1 MSDTLDDLHAQA
13 GLALLR
19 ADAVLTVFDGKV
31 PDQVASGPGPL
42 VPYALV
48 YSEVAW
54 PRDGAGNTIQ
64 GTALTATVT
73 WTCHCVGLTAQA
85 ARVVQGRVRA
95 ALLNQRPVIAGRSC
109 GLIKQ
114 DEVLAPNPD
123 ESTGRLVMDAVSTY
137 SMISTP

>member
-1 MSDTLDDLHAQA
+1 VSDTLDDAHAQA

-19 ADAVLTVFDGKV
+19 ADIVLTVYDGKV
-31 PDQVASGPGPL
+31 PDQVATGPGPDL
-42 VPYALV
+42 PYVLV
-48 YSEVAW
+48 YSKVSW

-64 GTALTATVT
+64 GTAVTVSAT
-73 WTCHCVGLTAQA
+73 WTCHCVGASAQA
-85 ARVVQGRVRA
+85 ARGLQGRVRA

-114 DEVLAPNPD
+114 DEVLDPNPD

-137 SMISTP
+137 SLVTTP